1 MSALCQKQT
10 SRRFRKRHPSCRE
23 LSPDC
28 AFVGAV
34 SASQTSFTPG
44 LKLHA
49 PAYEPG
55 KILSLS
61 FFRDEAAVRA
71 WRTTNEHRVAQVKGR
86 GEIFSNYR
94 LRVAGVIRDY
104 GMLEREQVPS
114 DSREVHP
121 VQVFWQRRAAAKAV
135 TLVFFTWN
143 GTLSA
148 NLIRIPTLTLGSSAD
163 FEHQLAPQ
171 MTPFA
176 YPMRLGRVLEPIPCN
191 RRRSDRARI
200 KKSQHPFEMDT
211 IANDVRA

>member
-1 MSALCQKQT
+1 MSALCQKLT

-121 VQVFWQRRAAAKAV
+121 VQVLLAATSGSEGSHFGFFHLERDAFCQFDSNSHTHTRLVSGLRA
-135 TLVFFTWN
+135 
-143 GTLSA
+143 
-148 NLIRIPTLTLGSSAD
+148 PTC
-163 FEHQLAPQ
+163 P
-171 MTPFA
+171 
-176 YPMRLGRVLEPIPCN
+176 
-191 RRRSDRARI
+191 
-200 KKSQHPFEMDT
+200 
-211 IANDVRA
+211 ANDALRLPDAPRPRP

>member
-28 AFVGAV
+28 AFVGVV

-44 LKLHA
+44 LKLNA

-94 LRVAGVIRDY
+94 LRVAGIIRDY

-121 VQVFWQRRAAAKAV
+121 AQVAGSDERQRRQSLWFFSLGTDAFCQFDSNSH
-135 TLVFFTWN
+135 THTRLVS
-143 GTLSA
+143 GLRA
-148 NLIRIPTLTLGSSAD
+148 PTC
-163 FEHQLAPQ
+163 P
-171 MTPFA
+171 
-176 YPMRLGRVLEPIPCN
+176 
-191 RRRSDRARI
+191 
-200 KKSQHPFEMDT
+200 
-211 IANDVRA
+211 ANDALRLPDAPRPRP